1 VVSFSEE
8 FSTGNES
15 GGSMTVV
22 VELSVASPLDVTVP
36 INRSG
41 TASYGEDYTLSPAG
55 SVTIPAGNTSRDLVI
70 NIVNDGLDEMD
81 ETVILT
87 MGAPTNAILASPP
100 MPTEHTAT
108 ILDDDLPPIVYF
120 VPGSQD
126 GYEDAGDMPVTV
138 RLTTASGLDV
148 LVPFTL
154 SGSATHGAD
163 YTISPPDNPVVI
175 PAGSTEETINIQVI
189 DDDALDAANIG
200 ESDENIIITIE
211 NPVNANTDL
220 SGTYPYQH
228 TATIWAWDCPS
239 AASDPFFGAGGD
251 SKKLIWDIQYSGT
264 RSVNLLE
271 VTLVWPPS
279 ANTHV
284 EGITF
289 GGSPIGASYYYPAT
303 LGHLNVD
310 NPSPLWSGVFSNRQ
324 MITLFNKTP
333 KLADGNVMI
342 SARYEH
348 CPTFS
353 KLIGN

>member
-1 VVSFSEE
+1 
-8 FSTGNES
+8 
-15 GGSMTVV
+15 M
-22 VELSVASPLDVTVP
+22 
-36 INRSG
+36 
-41 TASYGEDYTLSPAG
+41 
-55 SVTIPAGNTSRDLVI
+55 
-70 NIVNDGLDEMD
+70 DEAD
-81 ETVILT
+81 ETVVLS

-100 MPTEHTAT
+100 MPTQHTAT
-108 ILDDDLPPIVYF
+108 IQDDDLPPIVYF
-120 VPGSQD
+120 VPGSQSD
-126 GYEDAGDMPVTV
+126 YEDAGDLPVTV

-148 LVPFTL
+148 IVPFTL
-154 SGSATHGAD
+154 SGSATQGAD
-163 YTISPPDNPVVI
+163 YTISPTTDPVVI
-175 PAGSTEETINIQVI
+175 PAGSTEETIFIQFI

-200 ESDENIIITIE
+200 ESEENVILTIN
-211 NPVNANTDL
+211 NPVNATTET
-220 SGTYPYQH
+220 SPAYPSAH
-228 TATIWAWDCPS
+228 TATILAWDCPS

-271 VTLVWPPS
+271 VMLVWPPS

-310 NPSPLWSGVFSNRQ
+310 NPSPLWSGVFENRQ

-353 KLIGN
+353 KLVGN